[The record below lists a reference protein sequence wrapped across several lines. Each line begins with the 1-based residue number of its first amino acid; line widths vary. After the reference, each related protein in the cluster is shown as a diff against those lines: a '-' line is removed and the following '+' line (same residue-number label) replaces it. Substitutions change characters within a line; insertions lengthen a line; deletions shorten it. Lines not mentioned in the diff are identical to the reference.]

1 MLILMKVLPW
11 LLRMTTAPRSI
22 NGQVTSEYCI
32 WKKNIQSLEFRE
44 SNVGGL
50 SKVTIRKK
58 NCSWKLLPLFRKDGK
73 LSRFKIPRKAIS
85 RILFTKKLTAKNW
98 ISQKLKENWRNIKKY
113 WWFSR
118 VPDTCILTQKHLK

>member
-1 MLILMKVLPW
+1 MINNVDINEGSALAIENDNCSSQYKWAGHFRVLQMK
-11 LLRMTTAPRSI
+11 
-22 NGQVTSEYCI
+22 
-32 WKKNIQSLEFRE
+32 KKIQSLEFRE

-85 RILFTKKLTAKNW
+85 RILFKKKLTAKN
-98 ISQKLKENWRNIKKY
+98 
-113 WWFSR
+113 
-118 VPDTCILTQKHLK
+118 